1 MFDNMAIDAGE
12 IKNMQNAIELYT
24 TNVET
29 HLKEIKGD
37 DITVEDG
44 VYGGAQIAMVNNYI
58 EETCTQ
64 INTIVRYF
72 DDFQAKLDEV
82 AKEYEAKQG
91 SVSMGEVATAKEA
104 DPSEMVTV
112 NHME

>member
-1 MFDNMAIDAGE
+1 MDNMAIDAE
-12 IKNMQNAIELYT
+12 QVPTMQAAIESYT
-24 TNVET
+24 QNVEA
-29 HLKEIKGD
+29 LLNQIRSD
-37 DITVEDG
+37 DITVADG
-44 VYGGAQIAMVNNYI
+44 VYGEAQINTVNAYI

-72 DDFQAKLDEV
+72 DDFKEKLNQVLAAYNSKQESINLGPV
-82 AKEYEAKQG
+82 EEAK
-91 SVSMGEVATAKEA
+91 AA